1 MRSAPR
7 YSVRRLKANKHK
19 VRKLKRK
26 RLIAVT
32 GKGGTGKTIFTAIM
46 TKLLTKDKKFKI
58 LVIDADPAMGLRSA
72 LGVEV
77 NKTIGQI
84 REEIIKSAKSKREE
98 KIWITRMLDY
108 DILKALGEG
117 DGFGLLVMG
126 RQQSAGCFCP
136 ANALLKDAIQSLSKS
151 FDILLID
158 CEAGLEQINRE
169 VIRPVGTL
177 VIITDLTMRGVQTAA
192 AIERSARKFTKADK
206 MGLVINRVK
215 EGEEKTVQNLS
226 RHARLEI
233 LGSIPEDRNITEWD
247 LLGKPI
253 IDLPDTLPS
262 VRAIHQI
269 MKKII

>member
-1 MRSAPR
+1 MNET
-7 YSVRRLKANKHK
+7 K
-19 VRKLKRK
+19 
-26 RLIAVT
+26 LIAT
-32 GKGGTGKTIFTAIM
+32 AGKGGTGKTIFTAIM
-46 TKLLTKDKKFKI
+46 TKLLAKGKKFKI

-72 LGVEV
+72 LGVEI

-98 KIWITRMLDY
+98 KIWITKMLDY
-108 DILKALGEG
+108 EILEALSEG

-126 RQQSAGCFCP
+126 RQESAGCFCP
-136 ANALLKDAIQSLSKS
+136 ANALLKNAIQSLSKS

-192 AIERSARKFTKADK
+192 AIKRSAQKFTEADK
-206 MGLVINRVK
+206 MGLVVNRVK
-215 EGEEKTVQNLS
+215 EGEEKSVQNLA
-226 RHARLEI
+226 RHTGLKI
-233 LGSIPEDRNITEWD
+233 LGSIPEDGNITEWD

-253 IDLPDTLPS
+253 IDLPETSPS
-262 VRAIHQI
+262 VVAVRSILGNLGLRINRALA
-269 MKKII
+269 